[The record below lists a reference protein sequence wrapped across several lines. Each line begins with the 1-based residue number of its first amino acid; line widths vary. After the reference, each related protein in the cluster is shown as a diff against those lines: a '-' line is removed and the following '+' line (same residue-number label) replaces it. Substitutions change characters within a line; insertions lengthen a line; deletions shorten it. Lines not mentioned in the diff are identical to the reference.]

1 MSIERTNL
9 FTRPRV
15 ALVCA
20 LIALALPATAVAAVP
35 APQGPASASESLQEL
50 TTEVTRTAMAESRA
64 KRAVAWTEARLSAS
78 RQRLDATENLATRT
92 AISTEVMALA
102 DEQRARAAE
111 LLEASRSAQAASSA
125 LDASEAARAKR
136 EREARIAEFG
146 LFPVAGENTFVDSWG
161 APRSGGR
168 RHKGT
173 DVMAAT
179 GTPLVAVRDGVVTS
193 KTSGLGG
200 LTIWLEATDGVRYY
214 YAHLDQVLV
223 GSGEVRAG
231 DVIGTV
237 GSTGNASANAPHLHF
252 EIHDPSASNPY
263 ENLLAMAR

>member
-1 MSIERTNL
+1 MSIERTNP
-9 FTRPRV
+9 FTRPLV
-15 ALVCA
+15 ALVSA
-20 LIALALPATAVAAVP
+20 LIALALPATAAAAIP
-35 APQGPASASESLQEL
+35 APQEPASATESLQEL
-50 TTEVTRTAMAESRA
+50 TAEVTRTAMAETRA
-64 KRAVAWTEARLSAS
+64 KRTVVWTEARLSAS
-78 RQRLDATENLATRT
+78 RQRLDATEDLATRT
-92 AISTEVMALA
+92 AISTEVIALA

-111 LLEASRSAQAASSA
+111 LLVATRAAEFASAE
-125 LDASEAARAKR
+125 LGASEAARAER
-136 EREARIAEFG
+136 ERTERIAEFG

-173 DVMAAT
+173 DIMAAT
-179 GTPLVAVRDGVVTS
+179 GTPLVAVRDGVVSS

-200 LTIWLEATDGVRYY
+200 LTIWLEAADGVRYY

-223 GSGEVRAG
+223 ARGEVRAG

-263 ENLLAMAR
+263 QTLLAMAR

>member
-1 MSIERTNL
+1 MSIERTNPL
-9 FTRPRV
+9 IRPLV
-15 ALVCA
+15 ALVSA
-20 LIALALPATAVAAVP
+20 LIALALPATAVAAIP
-35 APQGPASASESLQEL
+35 APQEPASAIRSVQDLSA
-50 TTEVTRTAMAESRA
+50 EVTRTAMAETRA

-78 RQRLDATENLATRT
+78 PQRLDATEDLSTRT
-92 AISTEVMALA
+92 AISTEVIALA

-111 LLEASRSAQAASSA
+111 LLDATRSAQAASVA
-125 LDASEAARAKR
+125 LGASEAARAER
-136 EREARIAEFG
+136 ERTERIAEYG

-179 GTPLVAVRDGVVTS
+179 GTPLVAVRDGIVTS
-193 KTSGLGG
+193 KSGGLGG
-200 LTIWLEATDGVRYY
+200 LTIWLEAEDGVRYY

-252 EIHDPSASNPY
+252 EIHDPSAVNPY
-263 ENLLAMAR
+263 QTLLQMAR

>member
-1 MSIERTNL
+1 MSIARNNPL
-9 FTRPRV
+9 TRPLV

-20 LIALALPATAVAAVP
+20 LTALVPPATAVAAIRT
-35 APQGPASASESLQEL
+35 PQGSASAAESVQGL
-50 TTEVTRTAMAESRA
+50 TAEVTQTAIAEARL

-78 RQRLDATENLATRT
+78 RDRLEVTEDLAVRT

-102 DEQRARAAE
+102 DEQRMLFAELMDVSRAA
-111 LLEASRSAQAASSA
+111 QTASSA
-125 LDASEAARAKR
+125 LAASEAARA
-136 EREARIAEFG
+136 ERARAERIAEHG

-173 DVMAAT
+173 DIMAAT
-179 GTPLVAVRDGVVTS
+179 GTPLVAVRDGVVSS
-193 KTSGLGG
+193 KTSRLGG

-214 YAHLDQVLV
+214 YAHLDEVLV
-223 GSGEVRAG
+223 ASGEVRTG

-237 GSTGNASANAPHLHF
+237 GSTGNASASAPHLHF
-252 EIHDPSASNPY
+252 EIHDPSARNPY
-263 ENLLAMAR
+263 PLLLEMAR

>member
-1 MSIERTNL
+1 MSIERTNPSI
-9 FTRPRV
+9 RPLI

-20 LIALALPATAVAAVP
+20 LTALALPATAVAAVRVP
-35 APQGPASASESLQEL
+35 HESVGASRSLQDL
-50 TTEVTRTAMAESRA
+50 TAEVTHTAIAETRL

-78 RQRLDATENLATRT
+78 RARLSATEDLALRA

-102 DEQRARAAE
+102 DEQRALSGE
-111 LLEASRSAQAASSA
+111 LLEVSRAAQAASSA
-125 LDASEAARAKR
+125 LWASEAAQAER
-136 EREARIAEFG
+136 ERALRIAEYG
-146 LFPVAGENTFVDSWG
+146 LFPVAGENSFVDSWG

-173 DVMAAT
+173 DIMAAT
-179 GTPLVAVRDGVVTS
+179 GTPLVAVKDGVVTS
-193 KTSGLGG
+193 KSSSLGG

-214 YAHLDQVLV
+214 YAHLDEVLV
-223 GSGEVRAG
+223 ASGEVRAG

-252 EIHDPSASNPY
+252 EIHDPSAINPY
-263 ENLLAMAR
+263 QTLLRMAR